1 MYASYASASTMAA
14 LAWEWLRFSGVAYS
28 YAYYAVAAYLFY
40 VVISTVM
47 RVCSVV
53 SCTLRWIARMG
64 SMGSN
69 PTTHKLE
76 PPQQQQQQTC
86 SDEHLKAILHE
97 LRILNALLATRQ
109 PRQI

>member
-1 MYASYASASTMAA
+1 MAA

-28 YAYYAVAAYLFY
+28 YAYYAVAAYLVY

-76 PPQQQQQQTC
+76 LPQQQQQQQQQQTC
-86 SDEHLKAILHE
+86 NDEHLKAILHE